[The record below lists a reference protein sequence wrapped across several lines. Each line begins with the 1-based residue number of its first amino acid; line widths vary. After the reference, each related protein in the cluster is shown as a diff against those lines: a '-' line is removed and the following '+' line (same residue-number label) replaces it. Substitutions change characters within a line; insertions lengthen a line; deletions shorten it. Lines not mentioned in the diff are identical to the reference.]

1 MSLSVGYL
9 ISFKRSRRI
18 ERRVRGARK
27 RDGLAQRRPKDEID
41 FSTERRGLARGLYTK
56 DGILNQWPERVRI
69 VFMALFVAYL
79 LAIFYRS
86 YRSPLKLPVLAD
98 VCDSDSSFSCA
109 IRLWRE
115 KRKRETRTFINEGL
129 VYHACRSNSFSWCAA
144 SAAAAAVQ
152 RPITFLTADGKRQSR
167 EKDKGI
173 IWEIRMP
180 VGWRG
185 ARLMNNSWNSRIFCF
200 RHD

>member
-41 FSTERRGLARGLYTK
+41 FSTERCGLARGLYTK

-115 KRKRETRTFINEGL
+115 KRKRERPEHSLMRDLFIMPVEATPSRDAPL
-129 VYHACRSNSFSWCAA
+129 LLLLLPYKDQSHFSLLMA
-144 SAAAAAVQ
+144 
-152 RPITFLTADGKRQSR
+152 
-167 EKDKGI
+167 KDKA
-173 IWEIRMP
+173 ERKT
-180 VGWRG
+180 RE
-185 ARLMNNSWNSRIFCF
+185 LFEK
-200 RHD
+200 